1 MRSKTH
7 KIWLVLG
14 LVIALGAGGTSCKA
28 IARAAAKYWSK
39 KQIKKFVADCENRAA
54 KLVGEGK
61 AAHFCDCA
69 VDKVSEKYHSFE
81 DAKDISAIEIIQIA
95 KGCK

>member
-1 MRSKTH
+1 M
-7 KIWLVLG
+7 VLG
-14 LVIALGAGGTSCKA
+14 LVVALGFGVSSCKA
-28 IARAAAKYWSK
+28 VARAAAKYWTK
-39 KQIKKFVADCENRAA
+39 KQIKKFVGDCENRAA
-54 KLVGEGK
+54 KLVGEDK

-69 VDKVSEKYHSFE
+69 VDKVSEKYNSFE